1 MSKICIKKLVCLTLV
16 FCFLF
21 SPLFSS
27 RANAQWVVW
36 DPGNFVPNAATA
48 VSTSISASANVA
60 NGVVKEYGLDAVFF
74 AIANLIIQRISAST
88 VNWINSGFKGSP
100 AYVVDPG
107 AYFKDIG
114 NKVAGQFI
122 YSNPNLNFLCSP
134 ISMRIKL
141 ALAQNYSEQNINW
154 QCSLTDVYG
163 NMDDFINDFER
174 GGWTKFFKLT
184 QERQNNPIGAYLQA
198 EGELAKRVA
207 AAVGVKDKELS
218 WGQGFMSFK
227 KCPAGREVTAIV
239 DGEDGT
245 QVTYSDG
252 VTLNQASDPTL
263 EVGGC
268 GVEEQT
274 VTPGSVVSEQLNK
287 TLGLGNDR
295 LSVADE
301 VNEIISAL
309 FNQLANRIIGG
320 IGAGLRGLSSPDSS
334 NNNSRFV
341 DQLANSTST
350 TDYFG
355 NTPDFS
361 AINTPVPQPVS
372 PDYFD
377 STQPTNPIGPGTTNT
392 TQCDPNNP
400 FCNP

>member
-1 MSKICIKKLVCLTLV
+1 MSKNWINKLVCSTLV

-21 SPLFSS
+21 SPVFSS

-36 DPGNFVPNAATA
+36 DPGNFVPNSMTA
-48 VSTSISASANVA
+48 VSTSISASANVS
-60 NGVVKEYGLDAVFF
+60 NDVVKEYGLDGVFF
-74 AIANLIIQRISAST
+74 ALANLIIQRISAST

-114 NKVAGQFI
+114 DKVAGQFI

-141 ALAQNYSEQNINW
+141 ALAQNYSQQNINW

-163 NMDDFINDFER
+163 NMEDFINDFER
-174 GGWTKFFKLT
+174 GGWTKFFQLT

-198 EGELAKRVA
+198 EGELARRVA
-207 AAVGVKDKELS
+207 AAVGEKDKELS
-218 WGQGFMSFK
+218 WGAGFMSFK
-227 KCPAGREVTAIV
+227 KCPAGREITAIV
-239 DGEDGT
+239 NGENGT

-252 VTLNQASDPTL
+252 VTLNQANDPTL

-268 GVEEQT
+268 GVAEQT

-309 FNQLANRIIGG
+309 FSQLASRVIGG
-320 IGAGLRGLSSPDSS
+320 IGAGLRGISSPDST
-334 NNNSRFV
+334 NNNNRFV